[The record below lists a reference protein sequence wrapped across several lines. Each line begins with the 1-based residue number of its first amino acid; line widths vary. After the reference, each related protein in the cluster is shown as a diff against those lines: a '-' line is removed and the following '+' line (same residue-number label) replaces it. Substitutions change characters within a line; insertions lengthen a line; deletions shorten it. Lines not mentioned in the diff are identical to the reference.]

1 MRLRA
6 GEIRL
11 DLGPPQAWEDAMAE
25 GSGFEMKA
33 HEQSYGRFIG
43 LLKYGAVAAFVV
55 TAIVVLIIA
64 S

>member
-1 MRLRA
+1 
-6 GEIRL
+6 
-11 DLGPPQAWEDAMAE
+11 MAE